1 MHESSRR
8 DGRSA
13 GLPQAAPGA
22 SDSNG
27 IGRDPSV
34 AATSRRRFLFALGAS
49 SAAALGTQAPAA
61 AAAVGASTQAPAR
74 ADGYR
79 ETDHVRRYY
88 DSARH

>member
-8 DGRSA
+8 DRRGA
-13 GLPQAAPGA
+13 GSPQAPDASNAVGSRSDPAAP
-22 SDSNG
+22 
-27 IGRDPSV
+27 
-34 AATSRRRFLFALGAS
+34 ATSRRRFLFALGAS
-49 SAAALGTQAPAA
+49 GAAALGGEASAA
-61 AAAVGASTQAPAR
+61 AAAGASSPAPAR